1 MYSFANSKQFAV
13 MKIKL

>member
-1 MYSFANSKQFAV
+1 MVPFANSKQFAV